1 MPKVCNNEAILNNE
15 QLVARIQGGDNESE
29 NMLQLWRQNK
39 GFIATIA
46 RRYSSGA
53 EMEDLEQEGYIALCE
68 AVQHYDPDRGMSFI
82 SYAAFWIK
90 RRMRI
95 CADNS
100 RTVRRSF
107 NAGDEVWQYQKIMR
121 EYRQEYGCDPSDWE
135 LCGFLYVSREKLDQI
150 RKAAQM
156 GNIRSLD
163 EPVQGMDGDISL
175 GDTVAS
181 GEDAVEEAIREI
193 DKEQMKRELWLAVDQ
208 LPGNLP
214 AAVRLRYEDGLTLE
228 KTGQALGVNRER
240 VRQLESKAF
249 RILRLPRRCKKFRA
263 YFEEYLSA
271 APIHH
276 VGVRRFNETWTSEVE
291 REALRWAE
299 EELEYI

>member
-1 MPKVCNNEAILNNE
+1 MSINQNDRTNECI
-15 QLVARIQGGDNESE
+15 VAAVQAGGSEAE
-29 NMLQLWRQNK
+29 NMLQLWKQNK

-46 RRYSSGA
+46 RRYSAGA

-68 AVQHYDPDRGMSFI
+68 AVQHYDPGRGMSFI

-100 RTVRRSF
+100 RAVRLSF
-107 NAGDEVWQYQKIMR
+107 NAGDEVRQYQKIMR
-121 EYRQEYGCDPSDWE
+121 EYQQEYGCDPSDWE

-156 GNIRSLD
+156 GQIRSLS
-163 EPVQGMDGDISL
+163 EPIPGMDEDISI

-181 GEDAVEEAIREI
+181 GEDMEEDTIREI
-193 DKEQMKRELWLAVDQ
+193 DKERMKRELWLAVDQ
-208 LPGNLP
+208 LPGDQP
-214 AAVRLRYEDGLTLE
+214 AVLRMVYGDGMTRIKAGEVLGYGNGKVGIE
-228 KTGQALGVNRER
+228 ERRALN
-240 VRQLESKAF
+240 A
-249 RILRLPRRCKKFRA
+249 LRKPHRCKKFRA

-299 EELEYI
+299 KELGYN

>member
-1 MPKVCNNEAILNNE
+1 MSINQNDRTNECI
-15 QLVARIQGGDNESE
+15 VAAVQAGDNEAE
-29 NMLQLWRQNK
+29 NMLQLWKQNK
-39 GFIATIA
+39 GFIAMMA
-46 RRYSSGA
+46 RRYSAGA
-53 EMEDLEQEGYIALCE
+53 EIEDLEQEGYIALCE
-68 AVQHYDPDRGMSFI
+68 AVQHYDPARGMSFI

-100 RTVRRSF
+100 RTVRLSF
-107 NAGDEVWQYQKIMR
+107 NAGDEVRQYQKIMR

-150 RKAAQM
+150 RIAAQM

-163 EPVQGMDGDISL
+163 EPVQGVDGDISL

-208 LPGNLP
+208 LPGDLP
-214 AAVRLRYEDGLTLE
+214 AAVRLRYENGLTLE

-240 VRQLESKAF
+240 ARRLESKAM
-249 RILRLPRRCKKFRA
+249 RILRQPHRCRTFRA

-276 VGVRRFNETWTSEVE
+276 VGVKRYLETWESEVE

-299 EELEYI
+299 KELECR

>member
-1 MPKVCNNEAILNNE
+1 MDNE

-29 NMLQLWRQNK
+29 NMLQLWKQNK

-46 RRYSSGA
+46 RKYSAGA

-68 AVQHYDPDRGMSFI
+68 AVQHYDPEHGMSFI
-82 SYAAFWIK
+82 GYAAFWIK

-100 RTVRRSF
+100 RTVRLSF
-107 NAGDEVWQYQKIMR
+107 NAGDEVRQYQKIMR
-121 EYRQEYGCDPSDWE
+121 EYRQEYGCDPSDRE
-135 LCGFLYVSREKLDQI
+135 LCAFLYVSREKLDQI

-156 GNIRSLD
+156 GNIRSLS
-163 EPVQGMDGDISL
+163 EPIPGMDEEISL

-181 GEDAVEEAIREI
+181 GEDMEEETIREI
-193 DKEQMKRELWLAVDQ
+193 DKERMKRELWLAVDQ

-214 AAVRLRYEDGLTLE
+214 AAVRLRYENGLTLE

-240 VRQLESKAF
+240 ARQLERKAL
-249 RILRLPRRCKKFRA
+249 RMLRLPRRCEKFRA
-263 YFEEYLSA
+263 YHEEYLSA
-271 APIHH
+271 ASVHH
-276 VGVRRFNETWTSEVE
+276 VGVRRYLETWESEVE
-291 REALRWAE
+291 REAFRWAE
-299 EELEYI
+299 KELGYI

>member
-1 MPKVCNNEAILNNE
+1 MDNE
-15 QLVARIQGGDNESE
+15 QLVVRIMAGDNEAE
-29 NMLQLWRQNK
+29 NMLQLWKQNK
-39 GFIATIA
+39 GFIAMMA
-46 RRYSSGA
+46 RRYSAGA
-53 EMEDLEQEGYIALCE
+53 EIEDLEQEGYIALCE
-68 AVQHYDPDRGMSFI
+68 AVRHYDPDRGMSFI

-100 RTVRRSF
+100 RTVRLSF
-107 NAGDEVWQYQKIMR
+107 NAGDEVRQYQKIMR
-121 EYRQEYGCDPSDWE
+121 EYRQEYGCDPSDRE

-181 GEDAVEEAIREI
+181 GEDMEESTVREI
-193 DKEQMKRELWLAVDQ
+193 DKEQMKRALWLAVDQ
-208 LPGNLP
+208 LPGDLP
-214 AAVRLRYEDGLTLE
+214 AAVRLRYENGLTLE
-228 KTGQALGVNRER
+228 KTGQTLGVNRER
-240 VRQLESKAF
+240 ARQLESKAM
-249 RILRLPRRCKKFRA
+249 RILRQPHRCRTFRA

-276 VGVRRFNETWTSEVE
+276 VGVSSFQTTWTSEVE
-291 REALRWAE
+291 LEALRWAE
-299 EELEYI
+299 KELGYI

>member
-1 MPKVCNNEAILNNE
+1 MSINQNDRTNECI
-15 QLVARIQGGDNESE
+15 VAAVQAGDNEAE
-29 NMLQLWRQNK
+29 NMLQLWQQNK
-39 GFIATIA
+39 GFIAMIA
-46 RRYSSGA
+46 RRYSAGA

-68 AVQHYDPDRGMSFI
+68 AVQHYSPDRGASFI

-100 RTVRRSF
+100 RTVRLSS
-107 NAGDEVWQYQKIMR
+107 NAWDEVRQYQKIMR

-163 EPVQGMDGDISL
+163 EPVQGMDGDISI

-181 GEDAVEEAIREI
+181 SEDMEEDTIREI
-193 DKEQMKRELWLAVDQ
+193 DKERMKRELWLAVDQ
-208 LPGNLP
+208 LPGSLP
-214 AAVRLRYEDGLTLE
+214 AAVRLRYGDGLTLK

-240 VRQLESKAF
+240 ARQLESKAM
-249 RILRLPRRCKKFRA
+249 RILRQPHRCRTFRA

-276 VGVRRFNETWTSEVE
+276 VGVQRYLETWESEVE
-291 REALRWAE
+291 REAIRWAE
-299 EELEYI
+299 KELGYR

>member
-1 MPKVCNNEAILNNE
+1 MSINQNDRTNECI
-15 QLVARIQGGDNESE
+15 VAAVQAGDNEAE
-29 NMLQLWRQNK
+29 NMLQLWQQNK
-39 GFIATIA
+39 GFIAMIA
-46 RRYSSGA
+46 RRYSAGA

-68 AVQHYDPDRGMSFI
+68 AVQHYGPARGMSFI

-100 RTVRRSF
+100 RTVRLSF
-107 NAGDEVWQYQKIMR
+107 NAGDEVRQYQKIVR
-121 EYRQEYGCDPSDWE
+121 EYRQEYGCDPSDRE
-135 LCGFLYVSREKLDQI
+135 LCAFLYVSRKKLDQI

-163 EPVQGMDGDISL
+163 EPVQGMEGDISI
-175 GDTVAS
+175 GDTVPS
-181 GEDAVEEAIREI
+181 GEDMEEDTIREI
-193 DKEQMKRELWLAVDQ
+193 DKEQMKRELWIAVDQ
-208 LPGNLP
+208 LPGDLP
-214 AAVRLRYEDGLTLE
+214 AAVRLRYKDRLTLE

-240 VRQLESKAF
+240 ARQLESKAM
-249 RILRLPRRCKKFRA
+249 RILRQPHRCKVFRG

-276 VGVRRFNETWTSEVE
+276 VGVQRYLETWESEVE

-299 EELEYI
+299 KELGYS

>member
-1 MPKVCNNEAILNNE
+1 MDNE

-39 GFIATIA
+39 AFIAMIA
-46 RRYSSGA
+46 RRYSAGA

-68 AVQHYDPDRGMSFI
+68 AVQHYDPERGMSFI

-100 RTVRRSF
+100 RTVRLSF
-107 NAGDEVWQYQKIMR
+107 NAGDEVRQYQKIMR

-150 RKAAQM
+150 KKAARM

-163 EPVQGMDGDISL
+163 EPVQGMVGDISL

-181 GEDAVEEAIREI
+181 GEDAIEDAIREI
-193 DKEQMKRELWLAVDQ
+193 DKERMKRELWIAVDQ

-214 AAVRLRYEDGLTLE
+214 AAVRIRYENGLTLE

-240 VRQLESKAF
+240 ARQLESKAF
-249 RILRLPRRCKKFRA
+249 RILRLPRRCKKFRP
-263 YFEEYLSA
+263 YFEEYLSG

-276 VGVRRFNETWTSEVE
+276 VGVRQVNETWTSEVE

-299 EELEYI
+299 KELGFI

>member
-1 MPKVCNNEAILNNE
+1 MSINQNDRTNECI
-15 QLVARIQGGDNESE
+15 VAAVQAGDNEAE
-29 NMLQLWRQNK
+29 NMLQLWQQNK
-39 GFIATIA
+39 GFIAMIA
-46 RRYSSGA
+46 RRYSAGA

-100 RTVRRSF
+100 RTVRLSF
-107 NAGDEVWQYQKIMR
+107 NAGDEVRQYQKIMR

-150 RKAAQM
+150 KKAAQM

-163 EPVQGMDGDISL
+163 EPVQGMDGDISI

-181 GEDAVEEAIREI
+181 GEDMEEDTIREI
-193 DKEQMKRELWLAVDQ
+193 DKERMKRELWLAVDQ

-214 AAVRLRYEDGLTLE
+214 AAIRLRYKDRLTLE
-228 KTGQALGVNRER
+228 KTGLALGVNRER
-240 VRQLESKAF
+240 ARQLESKAM
-249 RILRLPRRCKKFRA
+249 RILRQPHRCRTFRA

-271 APIHH
+271 ASVHH
-276 VGVRRFNETWTSEVE
+276 VGVQRYLETWESEVE

-299 EELEYI
+299 KELSYS

>member
-1 MPKVCNNEAILNNE
+1 MSINQNDRTNECIV
-15 QLVARIQGGDNESE
+15 VAVQAGDSEAE
-29 NMLQLWRQNK
+29 NMLQLWKQNK
-39 GFIATIA
+39 GFIAMIA
-46 RRYSSGA
+46 RRYSAGA

-68 AVQHYDPDRGMSFI
+68 AVRHYDPDRGMSFI

-100 RTVRRSF
+100 RTVRLSF
-107 NAGDEVWQYQKIMR
+107 NAGDEVRQYQKIMR
-121 EYRQEYGCDPSDWE
+121 EYRQEFGCDPSDRE
-135 LCGFLYVSREKLDQI
+135 LCSFLYVSREKLDQI
-150 RKAAQM
+150 RKAAQI

-163 EPVQGMDGDISL
+163 EPVQGMDGDISI
-175 GDTVAS
+175 GDTVPS
-181 GEDAVEEAIREI
+181 GEDMEEDTIREI
-193 DKEQMKRELWLAVDQ
+193 DKERMKRELWLAVDQ
-208 LPGNLP
+208 LPGDLP

-240 VRQLESKAF
+240 ARQLESKAF
-249 RILRLPRRCKKFRA
+249 RILRQPHRCKKFRA

-276 VGVRRFNETWTSEVE
+276 VGVQRYLETWESEVE
-291 REALRWAE
+291 REAIRWAE
-299 EELEYI
+299 KELGYR

>member
-1 MPKVCNNEAILNNE
+1 MTNE
-15 QLVARIQGGDNESE
+15 QLVIRVKGGDNTAG
-29 NMLQLWRQNK
+29 NMLELWEQNK
-39 GFIATIA
+39 RFISAIA
-46 RRYSSGA
+46 RKYSAGA
-53 EMEDLEQEGYIALCE
+53 ELEDLEQEGYIALCE

-100 RTVRRSF
+100 RTVRLSF
-107 NAGDEVWQYQKIMR
+107 NAGDEVRQYQKIMR
-121 EYRQEYGCDPSDWE
+121 EYRQEYGCDPSDRE
-135 LCGFLYVSREKLDQI
+135 LCAFLYVSREKLDQI

-163 EPVQGMDGDISL
+163 ESVQGMDEEISL

-181 GEDAVEEAIREI
+181 GEDMEEETIREI
-193 DKEQMKRELWLAVDQ
+193 DKERMKRELWLAVDQ
-208 LPGNLP
+208 LPGDQP
-214 AAVRLRYEDGLTLE
+214 AVLRMVYKEGMTRIKAGEVLGYGNGKVGIE
-228 KTGQALGVNRER
+228 ERRAL
-240 VRQLESKAF
+240 KA
-249 RILRLPRRCKKFRA
+249 LRLPHRCGKFRA

-276 VGVRRFNETWTSEVE
+276 IGVRRFNETWTSEVE
-291 REALRWAE
+291 QEALRWAE
-299 EELEYI
+299 KELGYI

>member
-1 MPKVCNNEAILNNE
+1 MSINQNDRTNECI
-15 QLVARIQGGDNESE
+15 VAAVQAGDNEAE
-29 NMLQLWRQNK
+29 NMLQLWQQNK
-39 GFIATIA
+39 GFIAMMA
-46 RRYSSGA
+46 RRYSAGA
-53 EMEDLEQEGYIALCE
+53 EMKDLEQEGYIALCE
-68 AVQHYDPDRGMSFI
+68 AVQHYDPARGMSFI

-100 RTVRRSF
+100 RTVRLSF
-107 NAGDEVWQYQKIMR
+107 NAGDEVRQYQKIMR

-150 RKAAQM
+150 RIAAQM

-163 EPVQGMDGDISL
+163 EPVQGVDGDISL

-208 LPGNLP
+208 LPGDLP
-214 AAVRLRYEDGLTLE
+214 AAVRLRYENGLTLE
-228 KTGQALGVNRER
+228 KTGQTLGVNRER
-240 VRQLESKAF
+240 ARQLESKAM
-249 RILRLPRRCKKFRA
+249 RILRQPHRCRTFRA

-276 VGVRRFNETWTSEVE
+276 VGVQRYLETWESEVE

-299 EELEYI
+299 KELGYR

>member
-1 MPKVCNNEAILNNE
+1 MSINQNDRTNECIVAAI
-15 QLVARIQGGDNESE
+15 QAGDNEAE
-29 NMLQLWRQNK
+29 NMLQLWKQNK
-39 GFIATIA
+39 GFIAMMA
-46 RRYSSGA
+46 RRYSAGA
-53 EMEDLEQEGYIALCE
+53 EIEDLEQEGYIALCE
-68 AVQHYDPDRGMSFI
+68 AVQHYDPARGMSFI

-95 CADNS
+95 CVDNS
-100 RTVRRSF
+100 RTVRLSF
-107 NAGDEVWQYQKIMR
+107 NAGDEVRQYQKIMR

-135 LCGFLYVSREKLDQI
+135 LCGFLYVSREKLNQI

-163 EPVQGMDGDISL
+163 EHVQGMDGDISL

-181 GEDAVEEAIREI
+181 GEDAVEDAIREI

-214 AAVRLRYEDGLTLE
+214 AAVRLRYENGLTLE

-240 VRQLESKAF
+240 ARQLESKAM
-249 RILRLPRRCKKFRA
+249 RILRQPHRCRNFRA

-271 APIHH
+271 ASIHH
-276 VGVRRFNETWTSEVE
+276 VGVRRYLETWESEVE
-291 REALRWAE
+291 REAIRWAE
-299 EELEYI
+299 KELGYR

>member
-1 MPKVCNNEAILNNE
+1 MDNE
-15 QLVARIQGGDNESE
+15 QLVARIMAGDNEAE
-29 NMLQLWRQNK
+29 NMLQLWKQNK
-39 GFIATIA
+39 GFIAMIA
-46 RRYSSGA
+46 RRYSAGA

-68 AVQHYDPDRGMSFI
+68 AVQHYEPDRGMSFI

-100 RTVRRSF
+100 RTVRLSF
-107 NAGDEVWQYQKIMR
+107 NAGDEVRQYQKIIR
-121 EYRQEYGCDPSDWE
+121 EYRQEYGCDPSDRE

-150 RKAAQM
+150 RKTTQM

-163 EPVQGMDGDISL
+163 EPVQGMNGDISL

-181 GEDAVEEAIREI
+181 GEDAVEDAIREI

-208 LPGNLP
+208 LPGDLP
-214 AAVRLRYEDGLTLE
+214 AAVRLRYENGLTLE
-228 KTGQALGVNRER
+228 KTGQTLGMNRER
-240 VRQLESKAF
+240 ARQLESKAM
-249 RILRLPRRCKKFRA
+249 RILRQPHRCTRFRG

-276 VGVRRFNETWTSEVE
+276 VGVSRFKETWTSEVE
-291 REALRWAE
+291 QEALRCAAK
-299 EELEYI
+299 ELGYS

>member
-1 MPKVCNNEAILNNE
+1 MRR
-15 QLVARIQGGDNESE
+15 RICFS
-29 NMLQLWRQNK
+29 
-39 GFIATIA
+39 
-46 RRYSSGA
+46 
-53 EMEDLEQEGYIALCE
+53 
-68 AVQHYDPDRGMSFI
+68 GMSFI

-100 RTVRRSF
+100 RTVRLSF
-107 NAGDEVWQYQKIMR
+107 NAGDEVRQYQKIMR
-121 EYRQEYGCDPSDWE
+121 EYRQEYGCDPSDGE
-135 LCGFLYVSREKLDQI
+135 LCAFLYVSREKLDQI

-181 GEDAVEEAIREI
+181 SEDMEEDTIREI
-193 DKEQMKRELWLAVDQ
+193 DKERMKRELWLAVDQ
-208 LPGNLP
+208 LPGDLP
-214 AAVRLRYEDGLTLE
+214 AAVRLRYENGLTLE
-228 KTGQALGVNRER
+228 KTGQVLGVNRER

-249 RILRLPRRCKKFRA
+249 RILRQPHRCRTFRA

-271 APIHH
+271 ASIHH
-276 VGVRRFNETWTSEVE
+276 VGVKRYLETWESEVE

-299 EELEYI
+299 KELGYR

>member
-1 MPKVCNNEAILNNE
+1 MSINQNDRTNECI
-15 QLVARIQGGDNESE
+15 VAAVQAGDNEAE
-29 NMLQLWRQNK
+29 NMLELWQQNK
-39 GFIATIA
+39 GFIAMMA

-53 EMEDLEQEGYIALCE
+53 EMEDLEQEGYIALSE
-68 AVQHYDPDRGMSFI
+68 AVQHYDPDRGASFI

-100 RTVRRSF
+100 RIVRLSF
-107 NAGDEVWQYQKIMR
+107 NAGDEVRQYQKIMR

-135 LCGFLYVSREKLDQI
+135 LCGFLYVSREKLGRI

-163 EPVQGMDGDISL
+163 ESVQGMDGDISL
-175 GDTVAS
+175 GDTVPS
-181 GEDAVEEAIREI
+181 GEDMEEDVIRRLDREKMSREI
-193 DKEQMKRELWLAVDQ
+193 WLAVDQ
-208 LPGNLP
+208 LPGDLP
-214 AAVRLRYEDGLTLE
+214 AAVRLRYMDRLTLE

-240 VRQLESKAF
+240 VRQLESKAM
-249 RILRLPRRCKKFRA
+249 RILRQPHRCRTFRA

-271 APIHH
+271 APDPS
-276 VGVRRFNETWTSEVE
+276 RRSASVQ
-291 REALRWAE
+291 
-299 EELEYI
+299 

>member
-1 MPKVCNNEAILNNE
+1 MDNE
-15 QLVARIQGGDNESE
+15 QLVARIQGGDNEAE

-39 GFIATIA
+39 AFIATIA
-46 RRYSSGA
+46 RRYSAGA

-68 AVQHYDPDRGMSFI
+68 AVQHYDPARGMSFI
-82 SYAAFWIK
+82 GYAAFWIK

-100 RTVRRSF
+100 RTVRLSF
-107 NAGDEVWQYQKIMR
+107 NAGDEVRQYQKIMR
-121 EYRQEYGCDPSDWE
+121 EYRQEYGCDPSDRE

-163 EPVQGMDGDISL
+163 EPVRGMEGDISI
-175 GDTVAS
+175 GDTVPS
-181 GEDAVEEAIREI
+181 GEDMEEDTIRGI
-193 DKEQMKRELWLAVDQ
+193 DKERMKRELWLAVDQ

-228 KTGQALGVNRER
+228 KTGRALGVNRER
-240 VRQLESKAF
+240 ARQLESKAM
-249 RILRLPRRCKKFRA
+249 RILRQPHRCRTFRA

-276 VGVRRFNETWTSEVE
+276 VGVSRFQTTWMSEVE
-291 REALRWAE
+291 IEALRWAE
-299 EELEYI
+299 EELGYI